1 MAKTK
6 RLRHSGWTAVSVA
19 ASALLA
25 VAAPDRAV
33 PAPAPAGAAAT
44 AAGSVARPAAG
55 TLQPYKA
62 RYQVSYRGLSG
73 GQIEATF
80 RPGAASGQWLYET
93 HAFPNLL
100 GRIAVSPEAY
110 QRSTM
115 LVGSAGVKPVSFDF
129 NDGSAED
136 EKDVRLRFDWTR
148 NHVTGTADGKPI
160 DLDVQPGTQDTASVQ
175 AAMIFE
181 RVSGRSPTS
190 FRIITGRK
198 VRDYR
203 YWSEGL
209 QQVNSPFGMVTAEVW
224 ASQREGSTRVQKV
237 WHVPS
242 LGYVP
247 VQAIQYRKGSAEVQ
261 MKLLS
266 LER

>member
-1 MAKTK
+1 MATTG
-6 RLRHSGWTAVSVA
+6 RLRLSGWTAAIAATCACAALVA
-19 ASALLA
+19 PGRAGTAM
-25 VAAPDRAV
+25 AAT
-33 PAPAPAGAAAT
+33 GAAA
-44 AAGSVARPAAG
+44 AAVATPAPG

-73 GQIEATF
+73 GQIEASF

-115 LVGSAGVKPVSFDF
+115 LVGSAGVKPLSFDF

-160 DLDVQPGTQDTASVQ
+160 DLDVLPGTQDTASVQ

-209 QQVNSPFGMVTAEVW
+209 QQVSSPFGPVTAEVW

-261 MKLLS
+261 MKLLA